1 MDRPSVTVWNEHVH
15 EREDPHVAGLYP
27 EGLHGALAA
36 PLRAAGLTVGTAT
49 LEQPGQGLPAAT
61 LAVTDVLL
69 WWGHRAHEAVEDGL
83 VDRLQQAVLAGMGLL
98 VLHSGH
104 YSKIFRRLMGTSG
117 SLHWRDA
124 GESEHLWCVAPG
136 HPIAAGLGR
145 GFRIPAEETYGEPF
159 DIPAPDELVLV
170 SGFAGGD
177 VFRSGC
183 CYYRGKG
190 RVFYFRPG
198 DQTYPTYHQPEVQR
212 VLLNAVRWAAPRHGR
227 AQESA

>member
-1 MDRPSVTVWNEHVH
+1 MKLRVTVWNEHVH
-15 EREDPHVAGLYP
+15 EREDPQVAARYP
-27 EGLHGALAA
+27 QGIHGALAE
-36 PLRAAGLTVGTAT
+36 PLRAAGLVVRTAT
-49 LEQPGQGLPAAT
+49 LEQGLPAAL
-61 LAVTDVLL
+61 LADTDVLL
-69 WWGHRAHEAVEDGL
+69 WWGHRAHDVVEDAL
-83 VDRLQQAVLAGMGLL
+83 AARVQEAVLAGMGLL

-104 YSKIFRRLMGTSG
+104 FSRVFRRLMGTSG
-117 SLHWRDA
+117 RLHWRDA

-136 HPIAAGLGR
+136 HPVAAGLGR

-170 SGFAGGD
+170 SGFSGGD

-198 DQTYPTYHQPEVQR
+198 DQAYPTYHQPEVQR
-212 VLLNAVRWAAPRHGR
+212 VIRNAVRWAAPCRGR
-227 AQESA
+227 VQESA